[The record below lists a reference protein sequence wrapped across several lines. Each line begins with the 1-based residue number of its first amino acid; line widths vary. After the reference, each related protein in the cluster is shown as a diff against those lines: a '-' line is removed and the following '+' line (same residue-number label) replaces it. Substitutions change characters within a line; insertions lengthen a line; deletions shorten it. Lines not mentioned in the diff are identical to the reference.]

1 MGLIRPAALLLALVM
16 ASPALYRAFVT
27 ENDVRADALARFLLA
42 VPVAALMLA
51 ALRFVV
57 TGYGTPEPARIPLRR
72 RSDPARDDMDAT
84 SPGDA

>member
-16 ASPALYRAFVT
+16 ASPALYQAFVT
-27 ENDVRADALARFLLA
+27 ETMSVQAALTRFLLA

-57 TGYGTPEPARIPLRR
+57 KGYGTPEPARIPLRR